1 MKLESYNGEYV
12 GTAEWQGPGEVR
24 LEVPDEMQ
32 KAWFEGYF
40 RSEDSF
46 LTGPIGSEEMAIER
60 RDDSREAFTRA
71 VFHLAAFR
79 YKVKD
84 DPEAPT
90 RPEGLNGQ

>member
-1 MKLESYNGEYV
+1 MKLESYSGEYV
-12 GTAEWQGPGEVR
+12 GTAEWQGPGVVR

-32 KAWFEGYF
+32 RAWFEGYF

-46 LTGPIGSEEMAIER
+46 LTGLIGSEEIAIER

-71 VFHLAAFR
+71 VFHLAAYR

-84 DPEAPT
+84 DPETPGNA
-90 RPEGLNGQ
+90 EGISGQ